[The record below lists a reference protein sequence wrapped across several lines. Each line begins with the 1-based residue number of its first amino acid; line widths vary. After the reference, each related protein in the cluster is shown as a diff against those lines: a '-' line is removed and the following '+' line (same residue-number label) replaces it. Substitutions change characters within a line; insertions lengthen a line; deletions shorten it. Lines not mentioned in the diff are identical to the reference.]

1 MMWLAQQVLWS
12 LEWCGWIA
20 LGAFSIHQLWL
31 VILCLRYGR
40 EAPQPSRPFDRL
52 PTVTVQLPVFNERYV
67 VDRLLEAV
75 AQLDYPR
82 DRLEIQV
89 LDDSTDDT
97 AALVADRL
105 ARFRARGYRVSH
117 LQRTHR
123 HGFKAGALARGLSC
137 AQGEFIAL
145 FDADFVP
152 PPDFLQRTIHHFTDP
167 SVGMVQTR
175 WGHLNRDE
183 SWLTRAQALML
194 DGHFLIEQVARSR
207 AGCFFNFNGSAGVW
221 RKQAV
226 VEAGGW
232 TPDTLTE
239 DLDLSY
245 RAQLAGWRFV
255 YVPEVVV
262 PGELP
267 VLMSSLKAQ
276 HHRWTKG
283 SIQTAL
289 KLSTTVLRSREPWPV
304 KVEACFHFGNWLT
317 YPLGLL
323 LSVLILPQLLLDR
336 SLILAHH
343 GSNVSGAFA
352 GILLIATTFLF
363 HAVAQRSLATPWWRI
378 LLEVPVLMAVSVGLA
393 LNNTHAIWEA
403 LRGVPSTFHR
413 TPKYN
418 GHHASAASAHYRPG
432 PMGTR
437 QWTELAL
444 GLYTCVALGYA
455 ASQAYYAV
463 VPFLVPVSAGF
474 WYAGLSAFTPESSAP
489 SRPAL
494 PSLIAQARR
503 AT

>member
-1 MMWLAQQVLWS
+1 MMWVAQQVLWG

-20 LGAFSIHQLWL
+20 LGAFSLHQLWL
-31 VILCLRYGR
+31 VGLCVWHGR
-40 EAPQPSRPFDRL
+40 EAPQPSRRFDRL
-52 PTVTVQLPVFNERYV
+52 PAVTVQLPVFNERYV

-75 AQLDYPR
+75 ARLDYPR

-97 AALVADRL
+97 SVLVAERVAQL
-105 ARFRARGYRVSH
+105 RARGCHIQH

-123 HGFKAGALARGLSC
+123 SGFKAGALAHGLAR

-152 PPDFLQRTIHHFTDP
+152 PPNFLHRTLHHFTDP

-175 WGHLNRDE
+175 WGYLNRDE

-221 RKQAV
+221 RKQTV

-255 YVPEVVV
+255 YVPDVVV

-289 KLSTTVLRSREPWPV
+289 KLFTTVLRSREPWPV
-304 KVEACFHFGNWLT
+304 KVESCFHFGNWLT

-323 LSVLILPQLLLDR
+323 VSVLILPQLLLDR
-336 SLILAHH
+336 SLLIAPH

-352 GILLIATTFLF
+352 GVLLIATTFLF
-363 HAVAQRSLATPWWRI
+363 HAVAQRSLATRWWRI
-378 LLEVPVLMAVSVGLA
+378 LLEVPVLMMVSVGLA

-403 LRGVPSTFHR
+403 LRGIPSTFHR

-418 GHHASAASAHYRPG
+418 GRRASAASGPYRPQAIG
-432 PMGTR
+432 AR
-437 QWTELAL
+437 HWTELAL

-455 ASQAYYAV
+455 ASQACYAV

-474 WYAGLSAFTPESSAP
+474 WYAGLSAFTPAASAA

-494 PSLIAQARR
+494 PDVPI
-503 AT
+503 